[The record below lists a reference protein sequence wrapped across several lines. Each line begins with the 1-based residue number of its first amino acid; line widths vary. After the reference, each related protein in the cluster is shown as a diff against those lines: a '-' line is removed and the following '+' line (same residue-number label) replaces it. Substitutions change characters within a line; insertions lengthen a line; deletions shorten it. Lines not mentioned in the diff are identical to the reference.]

1 MDRCFLEV
9 KVVGEEAYQTFQ
21 RVIENANF
29 IMATYEDP
37 LLGDVQVYPEKGT
50 VAFSAGHGWAFTL
63 TNFAKMYASKFNVD
77 EKKMMKRLWGENY
90 YNPAIKKWTNKST
103 GSPTCQR
110 GFVQFVYNPI
120 KQIINVC
127 MNDQKDKLWPM
138 MAKLGCSL
146 KGEEKD
152 MMSKAL
158 MKRVVQSWLPASSA
172 LLEMMIY
179 HLPSPATAQ
188 KYRVKNLYE
197 GPMDDQYATAIRNCD
212 PEGPLML
219 YVSKMIPASDKGWFL
234 PLGRCLLARW
244 PQV

>member
-1 MDRCFLEV
+1 
-9 KVVGEEAYQTFQ
+9 
-21 RVIENANF
+21 
-29 IMATYEDP
+29 
-37 LLGDVQVYPEKGT
+37 
-50 VAFSAGHGWAFTL
+50 
-63 TNFAKMYASKFNVD
+63 
-77 EKKMMKRLWGENY
+77 
-90 YNPAIKKWTNKST
+90 
-103 GSPTCQR
+103 
-110 GFVQFVYNPI
+110 VYNPI

-234 PLGRCLLARW
+234 PLGGCLLARW